1 MKIHFDGVNFS
12 SSSGPNTFA
21 NRLAK
26 QFYESGHEISL
37 SNENCDI
44 SLVFIERSGNP
55 LAKKVVQR
63 LDGIWFK
70 PEEFHV
76 KNSGI
81 KRLYESADAVIFQS
95 RFDKQM
101 IEKSFQR
108 LAKKYAV
115 IHNGIN
121 LNPVKQISIPKLIE
135 MRAAYDKIFVCS
147 ANWHPQK
154 RLRSNVEAFNHI
166 RKTQF
171 SNSCLIVLGN
181 NPDYIESGPHV
192 FYAGSVAEEVYM
204 QIYAVADWFLH
215 LAWLDHCPNVVI
227 EALSQGTPVIC
238 SDSGGTKELIGN
250 YGIVLKERD
259 TYCYELADYDNPPQ
273 IDITQLG
280 HIPERKDLHYDSIT
294 NIDITSTAKNYLTL
308 FTSLLKK

>member
-12 SSSGPNTFA
+12 SHSGPNTFA
-21 NRLAK
+21 NRLAR
-26 QFYESGHEISL
+26 QFFESGHEVAT
-37 SNENCDI
+37 SNANCDL
-44 SLVFIERSGNP
+44 SLVFIERSGAP
-55 LAKKVVQR
+55 LANVVVQR

-76 KNSGI
+76 KNFRI
-81 KRLYESADAVIFQS
+81 RDLHRSADAVIYQS
-95 RFDKQM
+95 RFDKEM
-101 IEKSFQR
+101 IEKLFQHST
-108 LAKKYAV
+108 KSYAV
-115 IHNGIN
+115 IHNGIK
-121 LNPVKQISIPKLIE
+121 LNPVKQITIPKLIE
-135 MRAAYDKIFVCS
+135 MRGAYDKIFVCS

-154 RLRSNVEAFNHI
+154 RLRNNVELFNHI

-171 SNSCLIVLGN
+171 PNSCLIVLGN

-192 FYAGSVAEEVYM
+192 FYAGSVDEETYM
-204 QIYAVADWFLH
+204 QIYAVADWLLH

-250 YGIVLKERD
+250 YGIVLKEQNL
-259 TYCYELADYDNPPQ
+259 YCYELADYDNPPQ
-273 IDITQLG
+273 LDISQVD
-280 HIPERKDLHYDSIT
+280 HIPERKDLHYNSIT